1 LVWRKVAHPISI
13 LMIETHGLKN
23 NM

>member
-13 LMIETHGLKN
+13 LMNETHGLKN